1 MQASSQSVIPTM
13 VRCTSCGGPANPD
26 EGVVEV
32 ISPLRLVT
40 LGKLLNLQIVN
51 LVKMVSI
58 VKLLSKPLVSLVIEA
73 MRCNGRDSGNCC
85 DAMQRAE

>member
-1 MQASSQSVIPTM
+1 M

-58 VKLLSKPLVSLVIEA
+58 VKLLSKPSETCAPSGSILIVA
-73 MRCNGRDSGNCC
+73 MI
-85 DAMQRAE
+85 AF